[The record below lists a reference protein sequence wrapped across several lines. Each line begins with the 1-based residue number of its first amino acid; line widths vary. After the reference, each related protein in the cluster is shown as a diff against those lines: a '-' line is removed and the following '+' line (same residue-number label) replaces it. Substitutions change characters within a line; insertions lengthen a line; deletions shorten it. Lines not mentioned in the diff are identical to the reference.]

1 MSAFPEVEDPLRM
14 TRLLAKAFLIIFAIT
29 AYIGSPFVTAWSIR
43 EAVRSGD
50 SAYLERAIDWPSVRT
65 TLKPAIGRIALNLPD
80 AEAQPGAKPGLWQ
93 RFKAYWGQGA
103 VDRAIDGYLTPEG
116 LPQLF
121 AIRKAY
127 RGYVAGDPDDV
138 KAPVFERMK
147 RAWARVKRAEF
158 TGLTTFEVDM
168 ADKYDESRI
177 FLGKLELTSLGWK
190 LRELRVKFLTT
201 ADTTVQKFS
210 SANTRAPNRAW
221 STGFISRA
229 EALPLPAPKA
239 SFWDRAKS
247 AAR

>member
-1 MSAFPEVEDPLRM
+1 M
-14 TRLLAKAFLIIFAIT
+14 TRLLAKALLIILAIS

-50 SAYLERAIDWPSVRT
+50 TAYLERAIDWPSVRT

-80 AEAQPGAKPGLWQ
+80 AETEQPGAKPGLWQ

-103 VDRAIDGYLTPEG
+103 VNRAIDGYITPEG

-127 RGYVAGDPDDV
+127 RGYVAGDPDDI
-138 KAPVFERMK
+138 KAPILERMK

-201 ADTTVQKFS
+201 ADSAVQKFS
-210 SANTRAPNRAW
+210 SANPRAPNRAW

-229 EALPLPAPKA
+229 EASPLPAPKA